1 MASGAKSWTQWRQ
14 SILPH
19 IGLAPPPYGW
29 RIKRDRAARIE
40 VPTLILVGEE
50 DRITPV
56 SLSEI
61 LHDLIP
67 RSELQVIRKAGHLAN
82 AEQAQDFN
90 MAIES
95 FLSQQR

>member
-1 MASGAKSWTQWRQ
+1 MTSGAKWWTQWRQ
-14 SILPH
+14 SIRPH

-29 RIKRDRAARIE
+29 RIKATARPKIE

-56 SLSEI
+56 SLSEE
-61 LHDLIP
+61 LHELIP
-67 RSELQVIRKAGHLAN
+67 QSELQIIGKAGHLAN
-82 AEQAQDFN
+82 AEQAQAFN
-90 MAIES
+90 SAIES